1 MSDFD
6 NYLKGILKL
15 ILDSYQILDDLKD
28 RSGDLEIIKKELSK
42 INGLITV
49 LINKLESSK
58 NYSDDF
64 VVLMSSGK
72 YYLENYYFLDEIE
85 TLSKLY
91 SDDSNRLKN
100 LRYTILKALQEKKI
114 NPKNRNCCCKILII

>member
-6 NYLKGILKL
+6 NYLKGLLKQ
-15 ILDSYQILDDLKD
+15 ILDSYQILYDLKD
-28 RSGDLEIIKKELSK
+28 RPGDLEIIKKELSK

-49 LINKLESSK
+49 LLNKLESSK
-58 NYSDDF
+58 KYSDDF
-64 VVLMSSGK
+64 VVLTSSGK
-72 YYLENYYFLDEIE
+72 QYLENYYFLDEIE

-100 LRYTILKALQEKKI
+100 LRYTILKALQEKKLI
-114 NPKNRNCCCKILII
+114 QKIETVAEKF

>member
-64 VVLMSSGK
+64 VVLRSSGK

-100 LRYTILKALQEKKI
+100 LRYTILKALQEKKLI
-114 NPKNRNCCCKILII
+114 QKIETVAAKF

>member
-6 NYLKGILKL
+6 NYLKRLLKQ
-15 ILDSYQILDDLKD
+15 ILDSYQILNDLKD
-28 RSGDLEIIKKELSK
+28 RPGDLEIIKKDLSK

-49 LINKLESSK
+49 LINKLEFSK

-64 VVLMSSGK
+64 MVLTSSGK

-100 LRYTILKALQEKKI
+100 LRYTILKALQEKKLI
-114 NPKNRNCCCKILII
+114 QKIEIVAKKF

>member
-100 LRYTILKALQEKKI
+100 LRYTILKALQEKKLI
-114 NPKNRNCCCKILII
+114 RKIETVAAKF

>member
-6 NYLKGILKL
+6 NYLKGLLKQ
-15 ILDSYQILDDLKD
+15 ILDSYQKLYDLKD
-28 RSGDLEIIKKELSK
+28 KPGDLEIIKKELSK

-49 LINKLESSK
+49 LLNKLESSK
-58 NYSDDF
+58 KYSDDF

-72 YYLENYYFLDEIE
+72 HYLENYYFLDEIE

-100 LRYTILKALQEKKI
+100 LRYTILKALQEKKLI
-114 NPKNRNCCCKILII
+114 QKIETVAEKF

>member
-6 NYLKGILKL
+6 NYLKGLLKQ
-15 ILDSYQILDDLKD
+15 ILDSYQILYDLKD
-28 RSGDLEIIKKELSK
+28 KPGDLEIIKKELSK

-49 LINKLESSK
+49 LLNKLDSSK

-100 LRYTILKALQEKKI
+100 LRYTILKALQEKKLI
-114 NPKNRNCCCKILII
+114 QKIETVAEKF

>member
-64 VVLMSSGK
+64 VVLTSSGK

-100 LRYTILKALQEKKI
+100 LRYTILKALQEKKLI
-114 NPKNRNCCCKILII
+114 QKIETVAAKF

>member
-64 VVLMSSGK
+64 VVLISSGK

-100 LRYTILKALQEKKI
+100 LRYTILEALQEKKLI
-114 NPKNRNCCCKILII
+114 QKIETVAAKF

>member
-6 NYLKGILKL
+6 NYLKGLLKQ
-15 ILDSYQILDDLKD
+15 ILDSYQILNDLKD
-28 RSGDLEIIKKELSK
+28 GPGDLEIIKKELSK

-100 LRYTILKALQEKKI
+100 LRYTILKALQEKKLI
-114 NPKNRNCCCKILII
+114 QKIETVAEKF

>member
-6 NYLKGILKL
+6 NYLKGLLKL

-64 VVLMSSGK
+64 VVLISSGK

-100 LRYTILKALQEKKI
+100 LRYTIIIALQEKKLI
-114 NPKNRNCCCKILII
+114 QKIKTVSEKF

>member
-6 NYLKGILKL
+6 NYLKGLLKQ
-15 ILDSYQILDDLKD
+15 ILDSYQILYDLKD
-28 RSGDLEIIKKELSK
+28 RPGDLEIIKKELSK

-64 VVLMSSGK
+64 VVLTSSGK

-100 LRYTILKALQEKKI
+100 LRYTILKALQEKKLI
-114 NPKNRNCCCKILII
+114 QKIETVAAKF

>member
-1 MSDFD
+1 MSDID
-6 NYLKGILKL
+6 NYLKGLLKQ
-15 ILDSYQILDDLKD
+15 ILDSYQILDYLKD
-28 RSGDLEIIKKELSK
+28 RPGDLEIIKKELSK

-72 YYLENYYFLDEIE
+72 NYLENYYFLAAAYRRWRVRVR
-85 TLSKLY
+85 SFP
-91 SDDSNRLKN
+91 S
-100 LRYTILKALQEKKI
+100 
-114 NPKNRNCCCKILII
+114 LIRRPDFSPARH

>member
-1 MSDFD
+1 MSGFD
-6 NYLKGILKL
+6 NYLKGLLKQ
-15 ILDSYQILDDLKD
+15 ILDSYQILNDLKD
-28 RSGDLEIIKKELSK
+28 ISGDLEIIKKDLSK

-64 VVLMSSGK
+64 VVLTSSGK

-91 SDDSNRLKN
+91 SNDSNRLKN
-100 LRYTILKALQEKKI
+100 LRFTILKALQEKKLI
-114 NPKNRNCCCKILII
+114 QKIETVAAKI

>member
-15 ILDSYQILDDLKD
+15 ILDSYQILDGLKD

-64 VVLMSSGK
+64 VVLISSGK

-100 LRYTILKALQEKKI
+100 LRYTILKALQEKKLI
-114 NPKNRNCCCKILII
+114 QKIETVAAKF

>member
-28 RSGDLEIIKKELSK
+28 RSGDLEIIKKEISK

-64 VVLMSSGK
+64 VVLASSGK

-91 SDDSNRLKN
+91 SNDSNRLKN
-100 LRYTILKALQEKKI
+100 LRFTILKALQEKKLI
-114 NPKNRNCCCKILII
+114 QKIETIIKKF